1 MAIFSENELIKYNR
15 NGRLIELCVHVDMN
29 YDSLE
34 TILNVVEYPAR
45 ESSMGFCHCL
55 HDAHNTTMPSFFFFY
70 FFFPLYECQCDLE
83 SDWLLYD
90 RKNDKKKLETL
101 YLAFIVHA
109 TLRTSR
115 VRFNQML
122 SLMCTYGKSN
132 PIAVLFLYKQT
143 NK

>member
-70 FFFPLYECQCDLE
+70 FFFHCMNANAIWNRIGCCTTEKMIK
-83 SDWLLYD
+83 
-90 RKNDKKKLETL
+90 KN
-101 YLAFIVHA
+101 
-109 TLRTSR
+109 
-115 VRFNQML
+115 
-122 SLMCTYGKSN
+122 
-132 PIAVLFLYKQT
+132 
-143 NK
+143 